1 MFFTIAGQTD
11 KGIVKSTN
19 QDGLTVK
26 RINTKQGEMV
36 FAAVCDGMG
45 GLAMGE
51 VASTAMIN
59 AFNKWVMNELP
70 LLCQREITEE
80 EKHKKLEQF
89 LHILNYTLK

>member
-36 FAAVCDGMG
+36 FAAFCDGM
-45 GLAMGE
+45 
-51 VASTAMIN
+51 
-59 AFNKWVMNELP
+59 
-70 LLCQREITEE
+70 
-80 EKHKKLEQF
+80 
-89 LHILNYTLK
+89 